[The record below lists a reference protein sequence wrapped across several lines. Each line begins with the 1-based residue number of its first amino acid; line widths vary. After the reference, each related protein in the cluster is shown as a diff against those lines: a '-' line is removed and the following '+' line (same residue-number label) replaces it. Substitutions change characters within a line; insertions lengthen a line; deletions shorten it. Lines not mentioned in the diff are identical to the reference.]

1 MTDFV
6 EAVKSAYKNYAN
18 FNGRASRSDYWWVY
32 LFFIIIVFAL
42 LFLAGLM
49 GRAGGIISII
59 LIIFYIGSIVPMIAL
74 ACRRMHDSD
83 KSGWF
88 QLIPFYNLY
97 LAIIKGTDGPNRFGE
112 DPLGGTGDTFS

>member
-6 EAVKSAYKNYAN
+6 DAVKSAYKNYAN

-49 GRAGGIISII
+49 GRAGGIISIL

-83 KSGWF
+83 KCPSSYKMA
-88 QLIPFYNLY
+88 QI
-97 LAIIKGTDGPNRFGE
+97 
-112 DPLGGTGDTFS
+112 